1 MDWKSHLLFGL
12 LSGAAVALLF
22 YRPSAEA
29 VFPFALISGASA
41 LLPDLDMRKS
51 KASKVLAAFVFLAIL
66 AASFLLSYSSGRGL
80 EGFFLFA
87 ALMLLALFGLDR
99 LVRPR
104 HRGIMHGLLFL
115 FAVSLAL
122 LLIFG
127 GFFAAAFAVGYFSHL
142 LADFCVKLS

>member
-1 MDWKSHLLFGL
+1 M
-12 LSGAAVALLF
+12 
-22 YRPSAEA
+22 
-29 VFPFALISGASA
+29 
-41 LLPDLDMRKS
+41 
-51 KASKVLAAFVFLAIL
+51 
-66 AASFLLSYSSGRGL
+66 
-80 EGFFLFA
+80 
-87 ALMLLALFGLDR
+87 ALFGLDR